1 MIDFPVTRS
10 ESERIRIL
18 TQRSGKLSG
27 VMLTTSYRLVM
38 GSMRGFQHRVP
49 CLYENSSIDKITYL
63 QRQAFRFLGGVAL
76 DYQMGVSPRTIA
88 LRVLCAL
95 NGLSTGAMCFG
106 VETARLEEYAPY

>member
-1 MIDFPVTRS
+1 MKIAQL
-10 ESERIRIL
+10 IRLLIF
-18 TQRSGKLSG
+18 RGKPS
-27 VMLTTSYRLVM
+27 V
-38 GSMRGFQHRVP
+38 
-49 CLYENSSIDKITYL
+49 
-63 QRQAFRFLGGVAL
+63 FLGGVAL